1 MQRCPYCEYEN
12 EDGVLYCENCKQDLN
27 LRLPPPPDRDMTQG
41 EDQDELILDSSDIG
55 RLPTEQSYS
64 PDLPIGEAERYPDQP
79 LFDADVVTESGSPPM
94 EPDALEPFDTLSDA
108 PITEKRLDQPME
120 VPEPVEGEELT
131 PSGRRPVLVVIR
143 GERVDMRY
151 PIYEGPN
158 YVGRTDEKPV
168 DVDLEC
174 QEPED
179 QIWTSRQHAVIH
191 YEQGAL
197 TIEDLNSLNGTFVNR
212 TRIYPG
218 QRRTLQE
225 NDILQIGKVQLRL
238 TFA

>member
-1 MQRCPYCEYEN
+1 MQRCPYCEYDN

-27 LRLPPPPDRDMTQG
+27 LRLPPPPDADLIAHEGRD
-41 EDQDELILDSSDIG
+41 DLILDSTDFG
-55 RLPTEQSYS
+55 RLPSEEPLS
-64 PDLPIGEAERYPDQP
+64 PALPVGEAERYPDQA
-79 LFDADVVTESGSPPM
+79 LFDAEVITEAGSAPT
-94 EPDALEPFDTLSDA
+94 EPEGLEPFDTMHGA
-108 PITEKRLDQPME
+108 PITERRIDQPMD
-120 VPEPVEGEELT
+120 VPDALEIEDVT

-143 GERVDMRY
+143 GERVDMRF

-191 YEQGAL
+191 YENGSL

-218 QRRTLQE
+218 QRRALQE